1 MYIQIIKA
9 GSYGDT
15 YYFILELEITTNMN
29 NI

>member
-9 GSYGDT
+9 GFYVDT
-15 YYFILELEITTNMN
+15 YYFTLELEITTNMN